1 MIARD
6 NTPVSPS
13 TPPSSRP
20 VPGLSAVFAGRQTW
34 IPAFA
39 GMTVEGVWR
48 RAGGGGVGHGRRIL
62 RERWTVRAA
71 PALPAPPPIVAAPSD
86 HRRRCPIPLL
96 TVAAPPD
103 HRRRCPALP
112 STVAAPSNHPRRC
125 PAPPLTV
132 AAPSNHQRP
141 CPAPSSTV
149 SAQKKH
155 RHPRERQLSALTP
168 DGWAGPMESLLQS

>member
-48 RAGGGGVGHGRRIL
+48 RWVGVVSDRSSAGSVPPGR
-62 RERWTVRAA
+62 
-71 PALPAPPPIVAAPSD
+71 P
-86 HRRRCPIPLL
+86 
-96 TVAAPPD
+96 
-103 HRRRCPALP
+103 
-112 STVAAPSNHPRRC
+112 
-125 PAPPLTV
+125 
-132 AAPSNHQRP
+132 
-141 CPAPSSTV
+141 
-149 SAQKKH
+149 
-155 RHPRERQLSALTP
+155 
-168 DGWAGPMESLLQS
+168 GPMGRLG